1 MPETKQIT
9 FTYQELVEMMVR
21 KLGISEGLWGI
32 YVKFG
37 IAAANAGPGSEEL
50 KPTAIV
56 PVLEIGIQRMEEP
69 SNLTVD
75 AAEMAKSSAIKSK
88 RTRVAAKG

>member
-9 FTYQELVEMMVR
+9 FTYQELAEMMVR
-21 KLGISEGLWGI
+21 KLDISEGLWGI
-32 YVKFG
+32 YVRFG
-37 IAAANAGPGSEEL
+37 IAAANAGPSSEEL

-56 PVLEIGIQRMEEP
+56 PVLEIGLQRMDEP

-75 AAEMAKSSAIKSK
+75 AAELTKSSSTKAK
-88 RTRVAAKG
+88 RTKVAAGS

>member
-21 KLGISEGLWGI
+21 KLGISDGLWGI

-75 AAEMAKSSAIKSK
+75 AEKLTKSPATRSK
-88 RTRVAAKG
+88 RAKVAAGS

>member
-75 AAEMAKSSAIKSK
+75 AAEMAKSSTIKSK
-88 RTRVAAKG
+88 RTRVAVKG